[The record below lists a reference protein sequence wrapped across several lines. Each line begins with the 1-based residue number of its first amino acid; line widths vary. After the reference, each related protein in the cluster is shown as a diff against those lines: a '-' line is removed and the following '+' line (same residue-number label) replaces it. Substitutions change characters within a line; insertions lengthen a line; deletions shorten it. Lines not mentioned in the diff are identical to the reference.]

1 MKKPGDM
8 TSFVIDIETPR
19 GRKARMQFYCVVSPD
34 GENLS
39 IKGEPLESD
48 SLHKNEVD
56 SVTAILIDEA
66 QKRVAEWLNE

>member
-1 MKKPGDM
+1 
-8 TSFVIDIETPR
+8 
-19 GRKARMQFYCVVSPD
+19 MQFYCVVSPD